1 MKEMIIIISIL
12 IIIFTCSIVTQ
23 RYLNRTSDLLVDDL
37 KEIKKNIENND
48 FNEKELAKKTEEMY
62 EKWEKTNAKWS
73 IIILHDEIDLI
84 ETSLIKMKAFIKTG
98 EIEECMA
105 ELDTSIFL
113 LNHIK
118 EKEKTS
124 LKNIF

>member
-1 MKEMIIIISIL
+1 MKETIIIISIL

-37 KEIKKNIENND
+37 KEIKQNIENKD
-48 FNEKELAKKTEEMY
+48 LDEKELAKKAEEMY
-62 EKWEKTNAKWS
+62 EKWEKINAKWS
-73 IIILHDEIDLI
+73 IIVLHDEIDLI
-84 ETSLIKMKAFIKTG
+84 ETSLIKMKAFVKAE